1 MYVARLQLIFNKM
14 HRCKKSMQCIPQS
27 VLTGWFKCIKCSDKS
42 PCCKSFLHKE
52 YDFTFLS
59 IFFFFAW
66 TTVISWGNTWIIG
79 HEKESDFKCFLK
91 SYYECVCLQS
101 RIAPP
106 PPFTSDHRTPFT
118 PLSTRQ
124 VRHQRALTPLLSFL
138 FDACVLVPG
147 CVPGS
152 TQRSNFRGNFVAIG
166 QP

>member
-91 SYYECVCLQS
+91 SYYECVCVS
-101 RIAPP
+101 AKSDSTAPSLHQWP
-106 PPFTSDHRTPFT
+106 SYPLHPSLNPTSQTPARTH
-118 PLSTRQ
+118 S
-124 VRHQRALTPLLSFL
+124 VALLSFRCL
-138 FDACVLVPG
+138 CFSSWVCPWLN
-147 CVPGS
+147 S
-152 TQRSNFRGNFVAIG
+152 EK
-166 QP
+166 